1 MGLAVSPSER
11 AADWGDQI
19 TAPKNT
25 AEQHG
30 SNCYKH
36 TELFWRFPP
45 ETPKRCSNWQCWR
58 TGINWGFICYP
69 DTEAKN
75 SFIGTRKKTKV
86 SYFFIC
92 VLCDRADA
100 FLTSPW
106 LHVWWSFSLLQVGE
120 VPHFPLVPRF
130 HVNSSF
136 VAISSTRTD
145 LLCTL
150 ILARVACVLELSRH
164 TTMITKNGAVC
175 TDNSKATIYWIESSR
190 TSKGLKRFVRSW
202 F

>member
-1 MGLAVSPSER
+1 MAATATSIPSYFDDFPLKLQN
-11 AADWGDQI
+11 AAQI
-19 TAPKNT
+19 DSAG
-25 AEQHG
+25 EQE
-30 SNCYKH
+30 S
-36 TELFWRFPP
+36 TEVLSA
-45 ETPKRCSNWQCWR
+45 TPTLK
-58 TGINWGFICYP
+58 
-69 DTEAKN
+69 
-75 SFIGTRKKTKV
+75 RKKTASSEQRKKTNV

-100 FLTSPW
+100 FLTFPW
-106 LHVWWSFSLLQVGE
+106 LHVWWSISLLQVGE

-136 VAISSTRTD
+136 VAISSTRTH